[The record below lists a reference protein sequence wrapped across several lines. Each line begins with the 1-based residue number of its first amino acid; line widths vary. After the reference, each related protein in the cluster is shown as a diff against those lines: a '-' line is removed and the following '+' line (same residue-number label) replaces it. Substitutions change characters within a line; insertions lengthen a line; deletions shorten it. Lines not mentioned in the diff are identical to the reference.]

1 MLSTVLTLE
10 IHYMQLQQTVQEGQ
24 DSLSR
29 CPLPNTASA
38 TEEGWNWI
46 NICDQRFA
54 YMHT

>member
-38 TEEGWNWI
+38 TEEG
-46 NICDQRFA
+46 
-54 YMHT
+54 